1 MTETDKN
8 NQIVRPPVIAV
19 MGHIDHGKSKLLDYI
34 RKTNVVD
41 RESGG
46 ITQHVSA
53 YEVVHNNQKIT
64 FLDTPGHAAFEAM
77 RVRGAQICDIAIL
90 IVSAEEGVKA
100 QTLEALRSI
109 KENKKPFV
117 VAISKIDKPE
127 ANPDRTKQSLAEN
140 DVFVEGYGGTIP
152 CALISS
158 TEGAGVNDLLDLL
171 LLVAEMEELK
181 GNSQAPAEGFVLETN
196 MDPRTGVTATLII
209 KNGTMSD
216 KDFIVAGNTI
226 SKIKKMEDFLGKPTK
241 ELTFSA
247 PVKIFG
253 FSELPPV
260 GCEFRAFST
269 KDVAE
274 KWLAENPFETNTA
287 CDKVLN
293 TSIGEN
299 AIRIPLVIKTDVA
312 GTLEAV
318 EKELAKIN
326 LERVYLDIVA
336 KNVGPV
342 SENDVKL
349 VSAFPE
355 AVILGF
361 KVKTEKSAATL
372 AEKSGITIKTSD
384 IIYKLSEWLE
394 ELALERTPK
403 VTTEE
408 TVGRAKILKNFAN
421 MKGKQIIGGIVNAG
435 KIAKGLKVKIHR
447 HDNEIGQGK
456 IIDLQIQKI
465 KVNEVEENTQFGA
478 EIESR
483 IEIATGDVIYAFETT
498 IK

>member
-1 MTETDKN
+1 MAETDKN
-8 NQIVRPPVIAV
+8 KQIARPPVIAV

-34 RKTNVVD
+34 RQTNVVE

-53 YEVVHNNQKIT
+53 YEVVHKDQKIT

-77 RVRGAQICDIAIL
+77 RVRGAQICDIAVL
-90 IVSAEEGVKA
+90 IVSAEEGVKT
-100 QTLEALRSI
+100 QTLEALKSI
-109 KENKKPFV
+109 KEHNKPFV

-140 DVFVEGYGGTIP
+140 DVFVEGYGGAIP
-152 CALISS
+152 CALVSS
-158 TEGAGVNDLLDLL
+158 TEGTGVDELLDLL

-181 GNSQAPAEGFVLETN
+181 GNPEKPAKGFILETN
-196 MDPRTGVTATLII
+196 LDPRAGVTATLII
-209 KNGTMSD
+209 KDGTLSD
-216 KDFIVAGNTI
+216 KDFVLAGNALG
-226 SKIKKMEDFLGKPTK
+226 KIKKMENFLGKPVK
-241 ELTFSA
+241 ELMFSS
-247 PVKIFG
+247 PVKVFG

-260 GCEFRAFST
+260 GCEFRAFAA
-269 KDVAE
+269 KDEAD
-274 KWLAENPFETNTA
+274 KWLAENPFTIAPCGKIFNPHVA
-287 CDKVLN
+287 
-293 TSIGEN
+293 EN
-299 AIRIPLVIKTDVA
+299 AIRIPLVIKADVA

-326 LERVYLDIVA
+326 LERVFLEVVA

-361 KVKTEKSAATL
+361 KVKTEKSAITL
-372 AEKSGITIKTSD
+372 AEKSGVTIKTSD

-394 ELALERTPK
+394 ELALGRTPK

-408 TVGRAKILKNFAN
+408 TIGRAKILKTFAAT
-421 MKGKQIIGGIVNAG
+421 KDKQIIGGVVSAG
-435 KIAKGLKVKIHR
+435 KIVKGLKVKIHR

-456 IIDLQIQKI
+456 ILDLQIQKI

-478 EIESR
+478 EVEAK
-483 IEIATGDVIYAFETT
+483 IEIAGGDVIYAFETVT
-498 IK
+498 K

>member
-1 MTETDKN
+1 M
-8 NQIVRPPVIAV
+8 
-19 MGHIDHGKSKLLDYI
+19 
-34 RKTNVVD
+34 
-41 RESGG
+41 
-46 ITQHVSA
+46 
-53 YEVVHNNQKIT
+53 
-64 FLDTPGHAAFEAM
+64 DTPGHAAFEAM
-77 RVRGAQICDIAIL
+77 RGRGAQICDIAIL

-109 KENKKPFV
+109 KENNKPFI

-152 CALISS
+152 CAEVSS
-158 TEGAGVNDLLDLL
+158 TEGTGVSELLDLL
-171 LLVAEMEELK
+171 LLVSEMEELK
-181 GNSQAPAEGFVLETN
+181 GNPQKPAEGYILETN

-209 KNGTMSD
+209 KDGTLDS
-216 KDFIVAGNTI
+216 KDFIIAGNTI
-226 SKIKKMEDFLGKPTK
+226 TKIKKLENFLGQPVQ
-241 ELTFSA
+241 ELKFSSPA
-247 PVKIFG
+247 KIFG

-260 GCEFRAFST
+260 GCKFIAFAD
-269 KDVAE
+269 KGLAE
-274 KWLAENPFETNTA
+274 KWLLENPFETSPCAKT
-287 CDKVLN
+287 LN
-293 TSIGEN
+293 PQISDDT
-299 AIRIPLVIKTDVA
+299 IRIPLVIKADVA

-326 LERVYLDIVA
+326 LERIYLDVIA

-355 AVILGF
+355 AIILGF
-361 KVKTEKSAATL
+361 KVKTEKSATTL

-394 ELALERTPK
+394 ELALSRVPK
-403 VTTEE
+403 ITIEE
-408 TVGRAKILKNFAN
+408 NIGRAKILKTFAQT
-421 MKGKQIIGGIVNAG
+421 KEKQIIGGVVSSG
-435 KIAKGLKVKIHR
+435 KIAKGLKIKINR

-456 IIDLQIQKI
+456 ILNLQIQKI

-478 EIESR
+478 EIDSK
-483 IEIATGDVIYAFETT
+483 IEVAAGDVIYAFETT
-498 IK
+498 TK